1 MQSVTPYLDINIKII
16 SILQTIINDDK
27 LRQNIE
33 NTLLMKN
40 VAKYLKKYWQ
50 WKENL
55 IKYCQWEQIL
65 TKYWKNTFN
74 GHRFKQNI

>member
-40 VAKYLKKYWQ
+40 VAKYF
-50 WKENL
+50 
-55 IKYCQWEQIL
+55 
-65 TKYWKNTFN
+65 KNTDN
-74 GHRFKQNI
+74 EKKIW